1 MFETDITEYFNTL
14 GDNGTDY
21 MTVEELILQ
30 NFREAEQRRKTNTQ
44 GDISS
49 TIPEAPIQRPSME
62 IPEPGEEVYY
72 SSSETES
79 SSTMSE
85 AEDQEREFT
94 IDEIWNQT
102 PENTYAPQHEFQRIP
117 VPRGTS
123 AVTKKKLI
131 DQQEEIMKLRKELQ
145 NMQDDLESLWDKQI
159 TTQQELDMAQSE
171 KEGMRD
177 EWKEQQQNLMVLM
190 SKYEEELQKTSDR
203 AIYYENELHR
213 RESDF
218 QENKKFWEE
227 TKQKQTQHIRQ
238 LQNEIES
245 MNRDFYTTLQ
255 TADHR
260 LKNMELTLR
269 DKEQLMRERE
279 ERHQRQMNE
288 IYTSFSVALDQQR
301 QNAERRLLTERS
313 QAEAHI
319 LSQEERLQNQ
329 EQLINQ
335 QVNELNRQDT
345 IIQEQQAEIL
355 HNENTIADMHEQMYQ
370 MNERQNEIITTA
382 YAEPGSS
389 LMTAN
394 HLAIAGYRKAIGD
407 GKEIIWDTATL
418 TNGGNHYVHPNLEKS
433 YFVNW
438 VKSNTLDKLA
448 LKHGLLRKRGTGY
461 INYHLWGDN
470 YISGRTAYNT
480 ILQFT
485 DATNKVLNAA
495 EKAKQGLQINTDE
508 QLAIGVASRIYQDP
522 EATGMQDQPKLL
534 RNLLLAYESWLGNRR
549 QVLM

>member
-1 MFETDITEYFNTL
+1 
-14 GDNGTDY
+14 

-30 NFREAEQRRKTNTQ
+30 NFREAEQRKKTRTQ

-49 TIPEAPIQRPSME
+49 TIPDAPIERPSMD

-72 SSSETES
+72 SN
-79 SSTMSE
+79 
-85 AEDQEREFT
+85 
-94 IDEIWNQT
+94 EIWNQT
-102 PENTYAPQHEFQRIP
+102 PETSIAPQHEFQRIP

-159 TTQQELDMAQSE
+159 TTQQELEMAQSE
-171 KEGMRD
+171 KEGMKD
-177 EWKEQQQNLMVLM
+177 EWKEQQQNLMRLM
-190 SKYEEELQKTSDR
+190 SQYEEELQKTSNR

-238 LQNEIES
+238 LQKEMED
-245 MNRDFYTTLQ
+245 MNRDFITTMQ

-260 LKNMELTLR
+260 LKNMELNLR

-279 ERHQRQMNE
+279 QRHQRQMNE

-407 GKEIIWDTATL
+407 GREIIWDAATL
-418 TNGGNHYVHPNLEKS
+418 TNGGNHYVIPNLEKS

-448 LKHGLLRKRGTGY
+448 LKHGLLKKRGTGY

-522 EATGMQDQPKLL
+522 EATG
-534 RNLLLAYESWLGNRR
+534 NRR